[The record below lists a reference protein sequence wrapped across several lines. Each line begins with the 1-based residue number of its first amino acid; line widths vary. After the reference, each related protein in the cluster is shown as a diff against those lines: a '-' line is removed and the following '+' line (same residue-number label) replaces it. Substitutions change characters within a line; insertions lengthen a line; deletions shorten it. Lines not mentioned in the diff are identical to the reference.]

1 MTNTPGPDPTVGEAG
16 AAFRD
21 RVLVWVVAE
30 AERFRPPGVEDEAA
44 VVARQRARQRSLFD
58 HGLAGI
64 MVPIEHGGLGLRV
77 IEQMVFNDE
86 VPAHVLDA
94 GHLMIGLGMVVPTL
108 VAHGTP
114 AQQRHIPRLLSA
126 AEKWCQLF
134 SEPGAGSDLA
144 SLTTRAVADG
154 DEWVV
159 DGQKVWTSGARY
171 SEHGILLARTD
182 STVAKHRGLTM
193 FALDMATPGIT
204 IRPLRQMTGRSGF
217 NEVFLDG
224 VRVPDRCRIG
234 GVGQGWTVA
243 ITTLMN
249 ERVSI
254 GSRGSSLAAA
264 LIATA
269 RGAGLERDPVV
280 RSELADIWIRE
291 TILGYLGQRMR
302 AALLAGRQPGPEGSI
317 AKLGSGALAWKAGA
331 LGVRLAGMG
340 ALARRSD
347 DDRVAGAS
355 VAGEPPAGWAEVL
368 CSAPGLTIAGG
379 TTEVQKNIIGERV
392 LGLPRESAPQ

>member
-1 MTNTPGPDPTVGEAG
+1 MAATSDDVATPG
-16 AAFRD
+16 AAEFRD
-21 RVLVWVVAE
+21 RVRVWVAAE

-44 VVARQRARQRSLFD
+44 VVARQRARQRSLYE
-58 HGLAGI
+58 HRLAGI
-64 MVPIEHGGLGLRV
+64 TVPVELGGLGLSV
-77 IEQMVFNDE
+77 IEQIAFNDE

-114 AQQRHIPRLLSA
+114 EQQAHVPRLLSA
-126 AEKWCQLF
+126 EQKWCQLF

-144 SLTTRAVADG
+144 ALATRAVADG

-171 SEHGILLARTD
+171 AEHGILLARTD
-182 STVAKHRGLTM
+182 ASVPKHRGLTM
-193 FALDMATPGIT
+193 FALDMTTPGIT

-234 GVGQGWTVA
+234 GAGQGWTVA

-249 ERVSI
+249 ERVTI
-254 GSRGSSLAAA
+254 GSRGSNLADA

-269 RGAGLERDPVV
+269 RGAGLAGDPVV
-280 RSELADIWIRE
+280 RDALAEVWIRE
-291 TILGYLGQRMR
+291 TILGYLGQRIR
-302 AALLAGRQPGPEGSI
+302 AAVLAGRQPGPEGSI
-317 AKLGSGALAWKAGA
+317 AKLGNGALAWQAGS

-347 DDRVAGAS
+347 DDDARS
-355 VAGEPPAGWAEVL
+355 PGEPAAGWADVL
-368 CSAPGLTIAGG
+368 CGAPGLTIAGG

-392 LGLPRESAPQ
+392 LGLPREPKTG